1 MFEDQKASQKQI
13 RYLNYLID
21 LIKTNIDKFEDKDGI
36 LKILNEINLDNITK
50 NDASDYIETLKSFTD
65 TLKENHQLTTEKIEK
80 TEKPVEHSFS
90 PKEKHIEKHIQIIK
104 VKCLECGEITN
115 FIGTEE
121 NLKNH
126 WKCLCGSKKYQ
137 IISKERLVIMV

>member
-21 LIKTNIDKFEDKDGI
+21 LIKTNIDKFEDKEKVNQI
-36 LKILNEINLDNITK
+36 LSEIDLKNITK

-90 PKEKHIEKHIQIIK
+90 PKEKHIQIIK
-104 VKCLECGEITN
+104 VKCLECGEIAN

-121 NLKNH
+121 NLKNY
-126 WKCLCGSKKYQ
+126 WKCLCGSKKYN

>member
-21 LIKTNIDKFEDKDGI
+21 LIKTNIDKFEDKEKVNQVLSEID
-36 LKILNEINLDNITK
+36 LKNITK

-65 TLKENHQLTTEKIEK
+65 TLKENHQLT
-80 TEKPVEHSFS
+80 EKPVEHSFS
-90 PKEKHIEKHIQIIK
+90 PKEKHIQIIK

-121 NLKNH
+121 NLKNY
-126 WKCLCGSKKYQ
+126 WKCLCGSKKYE
-137 IISKERLVIMV
+137 IISKERLVVMV